1 MMIRETKEKIVGK
14 ASCQNKRC
22 GGSNSAKHN
31 DRTNKMKHMD
41 ETKIDRDVSYMKLDG
56 MWCPCFNG
64 ENELAQYELGVYKE
78 LFEEHVVAQKE
89 FYTKNSQKKEA
100 AKQSVEK
107 LYEGKRTAPDEIL
120 LQVFDKGKYKD
131 REKFEKM
138 VLKQIEALENDN
150 FRVIS
155 YSIHESETSLHAHV
169 RGVWLAKDKFGHLV
183 PKQDAALKEMG
194 MELPKPNEPKS
205 RHNNRKQ
212 TWTKMEQESWYNI
225 VEEVDKSVKI
235 DRTPTKTHKKAQID
249 HEKGLLERI
258 KQECKEVLNKDDK
271 TLLEAYKM
279 FQREKGQQKEFQKFY
294 EELFL
299 ERKVEEKLER
309 VKPKEIE
316 ETIEDIELF

>member
-1 MMIRETKEKIVGK
+1 MIVEKQEKIVGK

-22 GGSNSAKHN
+22 GGSRSANHN
-31 DRTNKMKHMD
+31 DRTTTMEHMD
-41 ETKIDRDVSYMKLDG
+41 KNKLDKDVSYMKIDG

-89 FYTKNSQKKEA
+89 FYTNNSQPKEA

-107 LYEGKRTAPDEIL
+107 LYEGKKTAPDEIL

-131 REKFEKM
+131 RAKFEKM
-138 VLKQIEALENDN
+138 VEMQIKALENKN
-150 FRVIS
+150 FCVIS
-155 YSIHESETSLHAHV
+155 YSIHESETSLHAHI
-169 RGVWLAKDKFGHLV
+169 RGVWLAKDKWGHLA

-194 MELPKPNEPKS
+194 MELPEPNKPKS

-212 TWTKMEQESWYNI
+212 TWTKLERESWYNI
-225 VEEVDKSVKI
+225 VESVDKSIKI
-235 DRTPTKTHKKAQID
+235 DRTPIKKQKKAQID
-249 HEKGLLERI
+249 HEKGLLDKI
-258 KQECKEVLNKDDK
+258 KEEAKETLNKSDK

-279 FQREKGQQKEFQKFY
+279 FQREKGQQKEFQRFY